1 MKKWVF
7 MVLLLLPVLAWA
19 TESPFDGTWKVDRDN
34 GTSIAFTLKSLSNG
48 MAYSAGTHGSWN
60 AKFDGKD
67 YPINPGVGGI
77 SGMTVSLK
85 KVNDRSYSETIKNP
99 RGEVRSVLTRTVS
112 ADGKTL
118 TLKTNMSWKNGDA
131 EDSRT
136 ITNIAI
142 KQ

>member
-1 MKKWVF
+1 MKKSIFIVF
-7 MVLLLLPVLAWA
+7 LLLPILAWA
-19 TESPFDGTWKVDRDN
+19 TEGPFDGTWKIDRAN
-34 GTSIAFTLKSLSNG
+34 GTSVAFTLKSFSNG
-48 MAYSAGTHGSWN
+48 MVYSAGTLGSWN
-60 AKFDGKD
+60 AKFDGRD

-85 KVNDRSYSETIKNP
+85 KLNDRSYSETIKNP

-118 TLKTNMSWKNGDA
+118 TLNTTMSWNNGKL

-136 ITNIAI
+136 ITQVAT